1 MPRFAR
7 TLYEYF
13 ALYSSL
19 TLLGIICLTWSVFA
33 LPLYFILPER
43 LGTSIGRRG
52 IMLGFRLYAW
62 SLSIT
67 GTYHLD
73 LRAVD
78 SLKGGPPL
86 ILAPNHPCLID
97 ALLILT
103 RHPNLVC
110 VMKSELMRNV
120 FLGSGSRL
128 ARYVPNDSSRQMVKE
143 SVAHLR
149 RGGVLLLFPEGT
161 RTIHSPI
168 NSLVGSVG
176 LIDLMFW
183 NRSADSDDLNAH
195 AFRILDVEARVEIVF
210 RSYAELLQLPGHRFA
225 IELLDADRE
234 MVHQAGRA
242 LVVKRNQ
249 GLRHAEAHDFV
260 GFILADYRESENLF
274 IKGDRPRQIGDLNA
288 HVVDPRPFDDG
299 ALLGQGGRR
308 GGRRGQHGETLHQL
322 TAREPALLESAHQI

>member
-33 LPLYFILPER
+33 LPLYFILPVR

-52 IMLGFRLYAW
+52 IMSGFRLYAW

-67 GTYHLD
+67 GAYRLD
-73 LRAVD
+73 LRAID
-78 SLKGGPPL
+78 SLRGGPPV

-128 ARYVPNDSSRQMVKE
+128 ARYVRNDSSRHLVKE

-176 LIDLMFW
+176 LIAKYANVPVQTLVIETDSPFLSKGWPLFRRPNLPITYRVRLGKRFDAPTDVAAFTADLDQYY
-183 NRSADSDDLNAH
+183 R
-195 AFRILDVEARVEIVF
+195 R
-210 RSYAELLQLPGHRFA
+210 ELA
-225 IELLDADRE
+225 
-234 MVHQAGRA
+234 
-242 LVVKRNQ
+242 
-249 GLRHAEAHDFV
+249 
-260 GFILADYRESENLF
+260 
-274 IKGDRPRQIGDLNA
+274 
-288 HVVDPRPFDDG
+288 G
-299 ALLGQGGRR
+299 ALQSRWL
-308 GGRRGQHGETLHQL
+308 
-322 TAREPALLESAHQI
+322 PP

>member
-1 MPRFAR
+1 MPRFAK

-19 TLLGIICLTWSVFA
+19 TLLGLICLTWSVFA

-43 LGTSIGRRG
+43 LGTAVGRRG
-52 IMLGFRLYAW
+52 IMRGFRLYAW

-67 GTYHLD
+67 GAYRLD
-73 LRAVD
+73 LREID
-78 SLKGGPPL
+78 TLKGGPPV

-110 VMKSELMRNV
+110 VMKSALMRNV

-128 ARYVPNDSSRQMVKE
+128 ARYVPNDSSRQMVKD

-168 NSLVGSVG
+168 NALVGSVG
-176 LIDLMFW
+176 LIAKHANVPVQTLVIET
-183 NRSADSDDLNAH
+183 DSPYLSKGWPLFRRPTLPITYRVRLGKRFDPPTDVA
-195 AFRILDVEARVEIVF
+195 AFT
-210 RSYAELLQLPGHRFA
+210 AELDRYYRR
-225 IELLDADRE
+225 ELE
-234 MVHQAGRA
+234 
-242 LVVKRNQ
+242 
-249 GLRHAEAHDFV
+249 
-260 GFILADYRESENLF
+260 
-274 IKGDRPRQIGDLNA
+274 
-288 HVVDPRPFDDG
+288 G
-299 ALLGQGGRR
+299 ALQSRWLG
-308 GGRRGQHGETLHQL
+308 
-322 TAREPALLESAHQI
+322 A

>member
-7 TLYEYF
+7 SLYEYF
-13 ALYSSL
+13 ALYTSL
-19 TLLGIICLTWSVFA
+19 SLLGIICLTWSVFA

-52 IMLGFRLYAW
+52 IMVGFRLYAW

-67 GTYHLD
+67 GAYHLD

-78 SLKGGPPL
+78 SLKGGPPV

-176 LIDLMFW
+176 LIAKHANVPVQTLVIETDSPFLSKGWPLFRRPSLPITYRVRLGKRFEAPTDVAAFTADLDQYY
-183 NRSADSDDLNAH
+183 R
-195 AFRILDVEARVEIVF
+195 
-210 RSYAELLQLPGHRFA
+210 
-225 IELLDADRE
+225 RE
-234 MVHQAGRA
+234 
-242 LVVKRNQ
+242 
-249 GLRHAEAHDFV
+249 
-260 GFILADYRESENLF
+260 LADALQSRWL
-274 IKGDRPRQIGDLNA
+274 
-288 HVVDPRPFDDG
+288 G
-299 ALLGQGGRR
+299 A
-308 GGRRGQHGETLHQL
+308 
-322 TAREPALLESAHQI
+322 